1 MSRGWGSWVPT
12 PALPEGLAVGLGAP
26 LQVDPWSRRLRG
38 PPSSRWVLALCQ
50 WAEGQEAIGGDRE
63 RQPSVFNEPLTL
75 MMPCIQ
81 PPRTSQGWG
90 GAQRQSV

>member
-38 PPSSRWVLALCQ
+38 PPSSHWVLALCQ
-50 WAEGQEAIGGDRE
+50 WAEGQEATGG
-63 RQPSVFNEPLTL
+63 TL
-75 MMPCIQ
+75 CLM
-81 PPRTSQGWG
+81 SH
-90 GAQRQSV
+90 